1 MPGDGRRELFTIG
14 HSNHSSE
21 RFAELLRRQS
31 IEVVADV
38 RSAPYSRYC
47 PWFSREELRRAAAGA
62 GMSYVFLG
70 QELGGRPDGREF
82 YDADG
87 HVLYAAVAQAPFFAA
102 GVERLREGMSRYR
115 VALMC
120 SEEDPTDCHRF
131 LLVAR
136 ELADDGVDVRH
147 IRADGRVETQE
158 EVDDRYEGHSAQ
170 QTLIAPP
177 PRPRR
182 STRPVA
188 SGQPDTSR

>member
-1 MPGDGRRELFTIG
+1 MPGDGRRSLFTIG
-14 HSNHSSE
+14 HSNHSFE
-21 RFAELLRRQS
+21 RFAELLRGEA

-47 PWFSREELRRAAAGA
+47 PWFSRDAMARALPDAGP
-62 GMSYVFLG
+62 GYVFLG
-70 QELGGRPDGREF
+70 NGLGGRPEGREF

-87 HVLYAAVAQAPFFAA
+87 HGLYAAVAQAPFFAA
-102 GVERLREGMSRYR
+102 GLARLREGMSRYR

-136 ELADDGVDVRH
+136 ELAKDGADVRH
-147 IRADGRVETQE
+147 IRADGRVETQA

-188 SGQPDTSR
+188 VGL

>member
-1 MPGDGRRELFTIG
+1 VPGDSRQSLFTIG
-14 HSNHSSE
+14 HSNHSLQ
-21 RFAELLRRQS
+21 RFAELLRGEA

-47 PWFSREELRRAAAGA
+47 PWFSRDALARALPGA
-62 GMSYVFLG
+62 GPGYVFLG
-70 QELGGRPDGREF
+70 NELGGRPDGREF

-102 GVERLREGMSRYR
+102 GLERLREGMSRYR

-136 ELADDGVDVRH
+136 ELAAAGANVRH
-147 IRADGRVETQE
+147 IRGDGRIETQE
-158 EVDDRYEGHSAQ
+158 EVDDRYESHSAQ
-170 QTLIAPP
+170 QTLIA
-177 PRPRR
+177 RPRR

-188 SGQPDTSR
+188 SGQPDAGH